1 MFLLQLL
8 FALLVFINGC
18 LIPES
23 NHVEPRYHLL
33 TALDFESNGSKY
45 SKGISFHIREVNIP
59 PYLEDN
65 RVVSRASNSTVN
77 YREHDRWAEP
87 PARVSRVWQRKI
99 LLESLTP

>member
-1 MFLLQLL
+1 MKIINVFISASFLLSLFLL
-8 FALLVFINGC
+8 TGC

-45 SKGISFHIREVNIP
+45 TKGISFHIREVNIP

-65 RVVSRASNSTVN
+65 RVV
-77 YREHDRWAEP
+77 
-87 PARVSRVWQRKI
+87 
-99 LLESLTP
+99 LETLRMDE

>member
-1 MFLLQLL
+1 MKIINVFITASLLSLFLLT
-8 FALLVFINGC
+8 GC

-59 PYLEDN
+59 LLEDN
-65 RVVSRASNSTVN
+65 RCFSS
-77 YREHDRWAEP
+77 
-87 PARVSRVWQRKI
+87 Q
-99 LLESLTP
+99 